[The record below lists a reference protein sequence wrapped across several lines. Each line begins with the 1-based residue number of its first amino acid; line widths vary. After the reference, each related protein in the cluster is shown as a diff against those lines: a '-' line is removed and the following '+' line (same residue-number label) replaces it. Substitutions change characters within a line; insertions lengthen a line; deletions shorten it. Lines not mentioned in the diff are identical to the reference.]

1 MTKKKIT
8 RRERE
13 KLRHQK
19 EILDSACEVFAQKG
33 FRRATI
39 QDISERSEFSI
50 ASIYKHFQSKEDIYH
65 SLIEQVLAVFLKTL
79 KKSTQNM
86 TDPLEKLY
94 KSVETTLKMYEEK
107 RAFCQFL
114 FGELRPM
121 IDEEAEQLSLKSL
134 NAYLQ
139 IVAYFQTLFTEAIE
153 KKEVMDVSPIYLT
166 ISLLGNLYA
175 FMNFWLHLA
184 GKEIVDEKDLIL
196 DPSDYDVIPKVFF
209 GAVALKPRKK
219 N

>member
-1 MTKKKIT
+1 MTKKKMT

-33 FRRATI
+33 FRRSTI

-65 SLIEQVLAVFLKTL
+65 SLIEQVLSVFLNTL
-79 KKSTQNM
+79 KKATQNI
-86 TDPLEKLY
+86 TDPLKKLY
-94 KSVETTLKMYEEK
+94 TSVETTLKMYEEK

-121 IDEEAEQLSLKSL
+121 IDEEAEQLSMKSL

-139 IVAYFQTLFTEAIE
+139 IVAYFQNLFAEAIE
-153 KKEVMDVSPIYLT
+153 KKEVVDVSPVYLT

-184 GKEIVDEKDLIL
+184 GREISDDKDIFLE
-196 DPSDYDVIPKVFF
+196 SADYEVIPKIFF
-209 GAVALKPRKK
+209 GAVALKPLKK
-219 N
+219 S